1 MTNLVDQQLGN
12 YRLTSLIGQGGFAD
26 VYLAEHL
33 HLNTR
38 AAIKVLQVR
47 LGETSIEQFRIEA
60 RTIASLVHPHIV
72 RVLDFGVEHGIP
84 FLVMDY
90 APGGSL
96 RQRYP
101 KGTLLPATSII
112 SYAQQI
118 ADALQY
124 AHNQHFI
131 HRDVKP
137 ENMLLVD
144 SDTLLISDFGLVQ
157 VAHNSNSHT
166 MQETAGTAAYIAPEQ
181 IQGKPRLASDQ
192 YALGAIVYEW
202 LSGAPPFQGTAIEMY
217 AQHLH
222 ANPPSLRARVPTI
235 PEAVEQVVLTAL
247 AKDPHQRFASIKAFA
262 MALEQAYQTAEGNR
276 PPSGILPPF
285 FLPAKSGA
293 QDYQPLYLQSR
304 PLSRPLASSPADEMS
319 PVGQP
324 SLHEDATYSG
334 NLLPEQQAFPLEMS
348 SVSSHLTQEARS
360 ASKLLPRGNAIL
372 PAYSSAITTARQSI
386 RTLGVIN
393 VTAIFVT
400 FVVLL
405 GSVGWFFSFALPRL
419 QSRPAPKVGVHKV
432 VPGVK
437 TMPTVPP
444 PPPGITFT
452 IAPAAVSWG
461 PNRVDVF
468 GRGSDGA
475 LYHNY
480 WDGSW
485 HTFESLGGNFL
496 YGPAVST
503 WGPGRLD
510 VFAVGMDSA
519 LYHTYWDGSWHGWG
533 DRVGG
538 VFTSTPAAVSWGPNR
553 IDVFDRGTD
562 NAIWHNY
569 WDPSGWHAFDSLG
582 GGFVSAP
589 AVSSWGAGRLDVF
602 GTGGD
607 NALYHDYWDGTWHG
621 WTDRLAGT
629 FTSAPAAVSWGPNRI
644 DVFCRG
650 TDNAIWHTAW
660 DGTWHPFESLGGAF
674 SSGPASAA
682 WAAGRL
688 DVFSIG
694 ADNALYH
701 NYWDGNWH
709 GWNDRLA

>member
-1 MTNLVDQQLGN
+1 MTADLVDRQLGN
-12 YRLTSLIGQGGFAD
+12 YRLTALIGRGGFAD
-26 VYLAEHL
+26 VYLGEHL

-47 LGETSIEQFRIEA
+47 LGETSIEQFRTEA

-72 RVLDFGVEHGIP
+72 RVLDFGVEQGIP

-96 RQRYP
+96 RRRYP
-101 KGTLLPATSII
+101 KGTLLTAPSII
-112 SYAQQI
+112 SYAHQI

-137 ENMLLVD
+137 ENMLLAD

-166 MQETAGTAAYIAPEQ
+166 VLETAGTAAYIAPEQ

-202 LSGAPPFQGTAIEMY
+202 LSGAPPFQGTVFEMY

-222 ANPPSLRARVPTI
+222 ATPPLLREKVPTI
-235 PEAVEQVVLTAL
+235 PAAVEQVVLTAL

-262 MALEQAYQTAEGNR
+262 TALEQAYQMAEGNR
-276 PPSGILPPF
+276 LPSAPLSPL
-285 FLPAKSGA
+285 FLPARSSS
-293 QDYQPLYLQSR
+293 QEYQPLYLHSR
-304 PLSRPLASSPADEMS
+304 TPSRLLSSSPVHAM
-319 PVGQP
+319 PVSS
-324 SLHEDATYSG
+324 SLHEDATYRG
-334 NLLPEQQAFPLEMS
+334 DIPPEQPLPLQIS
-348 SVSSHLTQEARS
+348 DVSSHPSQAVSPGL
-360 ASKLLPRGNAIL
+360 ASKLLPRANSI
-372 PAYSSAITTARQSI
+372 PTVYRSTVIRARQSI
-386 RTLGVIN
+386 GTLGIIN
-393 VTAIFVT
+393 VTAILVT
-400 FVVLL
+400 LVVLL

-419 QSRPAPKVGVHKV
+419 QVRPKPKTSVHTV
-432 VPGVK
+432 VPVK
-437 TMPTVPP
+437 ATPTVPT

-452 IAPAAVSWG
+452 IAPAALSWG
-461 PNRVDVF
+461 PNRIDVF

-475 LYHNY
+475 IYHNY

-503 WGPGRLD
+503 WGAGRLD
-510 VFAVGMDSA
+510 VFAVGTDSA

-538 VFTSTPAAVSWGPNR
+538 AFTSTPAAVSWGPNR
-553 IDVFDRGTD
+553 IDVFARGTD

-569 WDPSGWHAFDSLG
+569 WDPGGWHTFDSLG

-589 AVSSWGAGRLDVF
+589 SVSSWGAGRLDVF

-607 NALYHDYWDGTWHG
+607 NALYHNYWDGTWHG

-644 DVFCRG
+644 DLFCRG

-660 DGTWHPFESLGGAF
+660 DGAWHPFESLGGAF
-674 SSGPASAA
+674 SSAPASAA

>member
-1 MTNLVDQQLGN
+1 MTDLVDQQLGN

-72 RVLDFGVEHGIP
+72 RVLDFGVEHDIP

-101 KGTLLPATSII
+101 KGTMLTGASIV
-112 SYAQQI
+112 SYTHQI

-144 SDTLLISDFGLVQ
+144 NDTLLLSDFGLVQ
-157 VAHNSNSHT
+157 VAHNSSSHNI
-166 MQETAGTAAYIAPEQ
+166 QETAGTAAYIAPEQ

-202 LSGAPPFQGTAIEMY
+202 LSGAPPFQGTPLEMY

-222 ANPPSLRARVPTI
+222 ATPPSLRERVSTI
-235 PEAVEQVVLTAL
+235 LEAVEHVVLTAL
-247 AKDPHQRFASIKAFA
+247 AKDPYQRFASIKAFA
-262 MALEQAYQTAEGNR
+262 TALEQAYQAAEGNR
-276 PPSGILPPF
+276 PPSGILSPF
-285 FLPAKSGA
+285 FLPAKPDA
-293 QDYQPLYLQSR
+293 KDYQPLFLQSQPR
-304 PLSRPLASSPADEMS
+304 ASSQLASSAYEMPATN
-319 PVGQP
+319 QP

-334 NLLPEQQAFPLEMS
+334 NMLPEQQPFPLEIS
-348 SVSSHLTQEARS
+348 SVSSPSPQEERS
-360 ASKLLPRGNAIL
+360 PGKILPRATAIL
-372 PAYSSAITTARQSI
+372 PTYRLVVTRTEQTI
-386 RTLGVIN
+386 RTLGLIN
-393 VTAIFVT
+393 VLAILIT
-400 FVVLL
+400 LVVLM

-419 QSRPAPKVGVHKV
+419 QVRALSKVSIHRV
-432 VPGVK
+432 VPVLK
-437 TMPTVPP
+437 ATPASPT

-452 IAPAAVSWG
+452 LAPAAVSWG
-461 PNRVDVF
+461 PNRIDVF

-475 LYHNY
+475 IYHNY
-480 WDGSW
+480 WNGSW

-510 VFAVGMDSA
+510 VFAIGADGA
-519 LYHTYWDGSWHGWG
+519 LYHNYWDGSWHGWG
-533 DRVGG
+533 DRPGG
-538 VFTSTPAAVSWGPNR
+538 VFTSAPAAVSWGPNR
-553 IDVFDRGTD
+553 IDVFSRGTD

-607 NALYHDYWDGTWHG
+607 NALYHNYWDGTWHG
-621 WTDRLAGT
+621 WSDRLAGT

-644 DVFCRG
+644 DLFCRS
-650 TDNAIWHTAW
+650 TDNAIWHTTW
-660 DGTWHPFESLGGAF
+660 DGAWHPFDSLGGTF
-674 SSGPASAA
+674 SSSPAAAA

-701 NYWDGNWH
+701 DYWDGNWH